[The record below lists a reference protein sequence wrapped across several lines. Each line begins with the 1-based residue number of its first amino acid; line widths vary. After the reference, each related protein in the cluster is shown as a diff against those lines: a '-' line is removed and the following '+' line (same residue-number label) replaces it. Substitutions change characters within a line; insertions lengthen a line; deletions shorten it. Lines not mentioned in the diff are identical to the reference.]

1 MNPNDTKHRAKVV
14 LASLAS
20 LALVSWI
27 DWVTGYE
34 TLFFVFYFVPV
45 ATCAWYLGQ
54 TATMAMSFLC
64 GICWVVVDWL
74 SGQRYTHE
82 LLRYW
87 NGFICFLA
95 FAILGL
101 LLHGLRRSLRE
112 LAQALE
118 DVKRSN
124 EEVRKLQSQL
134 QVVCAWTKRIRVDG
148 KWIPLDEFLA
158 KKLNMHI
165 SHGISP
171 EAFEE
176 IKKSLE

>member
-1 MNPNDTKHRAKVV
+1 MKPNDWKHRARVV

-34 TLFFVFYFVPV
+34 FLFFVFYFVPV
-45 ATCAWYLGQ
+45 AICAWHLGRS
-54 TATMAMSFLC
+54 ATLVISLLC

-74 SGQRYTHE
+74 SDHRYPYE

-87 NGFICFLA
+87 NGFTCFLA
-95 FAILGL
+95 FAIVGL
-101 LLHGLRRSLRE
+101 VLNGLRRSLRE

-118 DVKRSN
+118 EAKRSSA
-124 EEVRKLQSQL
+124 EVRKLQSQL

-148 KWIPLDEFLA
+148 KWLSLEEFLA
-158 KKLNMHI
+158 SKLNVHV

-176 IKKSLE
+176 IKKSLQ